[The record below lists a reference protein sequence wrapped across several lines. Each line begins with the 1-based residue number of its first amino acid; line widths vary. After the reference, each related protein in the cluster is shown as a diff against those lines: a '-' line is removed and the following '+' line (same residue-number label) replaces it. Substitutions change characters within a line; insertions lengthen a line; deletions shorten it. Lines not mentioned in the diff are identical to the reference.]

1 MTEKMIPLSCPF
13 CPDFIAVNDNAEGLL
28 LFKQHIIDRH
38 LLTEI
43 VDKLGDMIAKQS
55 GNKEGLEQKIKAM
68 VSRLKDIIPSELGQ
82 FSQKEVID
90 LQIENLRKLLE

>member
-1 MTEKMIPLSCPF
+1 MIPLPCPF

-28 LFKQHIIDRH
+28 FFKQHIIDRH

-55 GNKEGLEQKIKAM
+55 GNKEGLEQKIK
-68 VSRLKDIIPSELGQ
+68 DIIT
-82 FSQKEVID
+82 K
-90 LQIENLRKLLE
+90 IESSDVYYEDDRTMTELRKLIE